1 MIGKCQDL
9 IQYLF
14 EQDRDKLFEIKEHK
28 EKRSLSQNA
37 YAWKLINEIGNKI
50 SKSKEEVYL
59 QMLKDYGQH
68 EVISML
74 STINPNG
81 YFKYYEVIGTGIVND
96 KEFTHYKI
104 FKGSSEF
111 NTLEMKIFI
120 DGVIQEATQLGIP
133 TITEKELES
142 MRLI

>member
-50 SKSKEEVYL
+50 GKSKEELYVE
-59 QMLKDYGQH
+59 MLKDYGQH

-74 STINPNG
+74 STIDPKG

-120 DGVIQEATQLGIP
+120 DGIIQEATQLGIP